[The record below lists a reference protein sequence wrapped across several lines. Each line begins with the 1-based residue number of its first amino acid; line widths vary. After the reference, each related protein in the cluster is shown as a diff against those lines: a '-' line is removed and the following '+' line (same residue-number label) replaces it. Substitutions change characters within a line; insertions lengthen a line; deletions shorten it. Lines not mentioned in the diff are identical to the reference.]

1 MLLLWY
7 FAACFQHGS
16 EIEKLLLES
25 SAAVEDEE
33 EAEDLDTIIEG
44 TFAEVEKNKFITN
57 DFVDAIPQ
65 IQQRYI
71 VSVRIN
77 E

>member
-1 MLLLWY
+1 M
-7 FAACFQHGS
+7 QHGS

-57 DFVDAIPQ
+57 DFVDSIPQ

-71 VSVRIN
+71 VSACKCLGREV
-77 E
+77 